1 MAMGVDMRM
10 TVRMGMG
17 MGVGWNHPEMLYY
30 NITDVQKRHRVF
42 KFLVVRRRA
51 FAPSSPNAFRGA
63 PSRTMKARLW
73 PHSFEARRDC
83 AMLLRV

>member
-1 MAMGVDMRM
+1 MAVRVDM

-30 NITDVQKRHRVF
+30 NITIVQKRHRVF

-51 FAPSSPNAFRGA
+51 FTPSRPNAFRGA

-73 PHSFEARRDC
+73 PRSFETHRAC
-83 AMLLRV
+83 AMLLRTRG